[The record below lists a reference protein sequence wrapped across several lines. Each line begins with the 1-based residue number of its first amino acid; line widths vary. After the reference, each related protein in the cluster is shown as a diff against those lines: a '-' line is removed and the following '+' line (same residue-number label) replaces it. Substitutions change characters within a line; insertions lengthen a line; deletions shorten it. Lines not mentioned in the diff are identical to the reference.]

1 MKEKEEVNART
12 IEIGLFLRKTCVDF
26 LQVFDMDDLEMSDA
40 WLVVTIVWTCQ
51 QATVAIAQNASPCR
65 RMEDEKVQ
73 ESVVLWV
80 GPTL

>member
-51 QATVAIAQNASPCR
+51 QATVSDSYQR
-65 RMEDEKVQ
+65 VKKGGWRM
-73 ESVVLWV
+73 
-80 GPTL
+80 